1 MSERTVIALGRR
13 LRDFTLPDQDG
24 KEVRLSTLRGQKVL
38 LSWHPLAWTSV
49 CARQMQA
56 LEKNRRAF
64 AKQGILALGL
74 SVDTVPSKA
83 AWAASLKIRE
93 TRLLSDFWP
102 HGKVAKVQ
110 GLFRPE
116 QGISERANVIV
127 DESGRVIFVKVYPI
141 SQLPDL
147 EEIFSFLTQ
156 KG

>member
-1 MSERTVIALGRR
+1 MSERMVIALGRR

-24 KEVRLSTLRGQKVL
+24 KEVRLSALRGQKVL

-83 AWAASLKIRE
+83 AWAASLKIKE

>member
-1 MSERTVIALGRR
+1 MSERPVIALGRR
-13 LRDFTLPDQDG
+13 LSDFTLPDQDG
-24 KEVRLSTLRGQKVL
+24 KEVRLSALRGQKVL

-64 AKQGILALGL
+64 AKQGVVPLGL

-83 AWAASLKIRE
+83 AWAASLKIKE

-127 DESGRVIFVKVYPI
+127 GESGRVIFVKVYPI

-147 EEIFSFLTQ
+147 EEIFSFLTRN
-156 KG
+156 G